1 MKWSKVTL
9 SPRQHRSYTNCDAR
23 PPDSSR
29 RAVEAA
35 DNVVHAY
42 DLDMQVPGTPSHE
55 DQSPTMSLS
64 ATGVF
69 ENRPGILIEG
79 SNIPVNPYKRRR
91 SSPVAWNYGSSTKM
105 RNVRASPRRKE
116 LSPCSEELK
125 SVVLESEAMLRATS
139 ESPPDAPNMSPDAPQ
154 TTRRSSLRA
163 CVDGDPSQTPGLRQ
177 CRIRELIPLVI
188 HESLRVGGRPDS
200 AIAEPI
206 ALGEKIEVR
215 TRASS
220 GQTSQINIEWTVH
233 PDVPDTLLMDERDL
247 TKLISCVFLN
257 AIKFTEVGNVTLT
270 AQPSRNGRF
279 VLVHIIDTGPGIPA
293 DFISE
298 LFKPFSREDASL
310 TRTKEGLGLGLLVAK
325 GIARRIGGDLTLVRS
340 NTSGDN
346 RGSEFEIKVPIDVS
360 EASRPSSPSNRTPTP
375 SGLSSYRS
383 VRDPL
388 SRPTSFHSKTSQ
400 SKSRGSPLQPTS
412 PSQHNSNPIATP
424 SMFDD
429 PLSSSPRRTS
439 SASAKVPRSASANM
453 DTFDRKL
460 AEKYPLTFLVAEDNK
475 INRKL
480 LVSMLGKLGY
490 KTVYEAFDGKEAVR
504 IMRDVCQSDQAP
516 TPRSKSVQQERGGK
530 GHLKPVDVILMDLWM
545 PEMDG
550 YEATEHILHMFDP
563 GDEGKPNQ
571 PSFPVPTVLAVSADV
586 TDEAIARAMATGMEG
601 FMTKPYKLTD
611 LQRLI
616 EEFCVRS
623 ERN

>member
-1 MKWSKVTL
+1 V
-9 SPRQHRSYTNCDAR
+9 SPLAAR
-23 PPDSSR
+23 VPTHLLTSAPDSSR
-29 RAVEAA
+29 RAVEAS
-35 DNVVHAY
+35 DNVVRAY
-42 DLDMQVPGTPSHE
+42 ALNMQVPDTPQNE
-55 DQSPTMSLS
+55 GNSPAVSLS
-64 ATGVF
+64 STGVF

-91 SSPVAWNYGSSTKM
+91 SSPVSWNYGSSTKI
-105 RNVRASPRRKE
+105 RNVRASPPTEE
-116 LSPCSEELK
+116 LSPRSEGLK
-125 SVVLESEAMLRATS
+125 SVVQESESILRASS
-139 ESPPDAPNMSPDAPQ
+139 ESQPDAPHMSPDAQ
-154 TTRRSSLRA
+154 QITRRSSLRA
-163 CVDGDPSQTPGLRQ
+163 SIDLEASVTPGLRQ

-200 AIAEPI
+200 AIAEPT

-215 TRASS
+215 TRSSS
-220 GQTSQINIEWTVH
+220 GHVSQINIEWTVH
-233 PDVPDTLLMDERDL
+233 PDVPDTLFLDERDL

-257 AIKFTEVGNVTLT
+257 AIKFTEVGTVALT
-270 AQPSRNGRF
+270 AQPSRHGRY
-279 VLVHIIDTGPGIPA
+279 VLINVLDTGRGIPA

-325 GIARRIGGDLTLVRS
+325 GIARRVGGDLTLIRS
-340 NTSGDN
+340 DTSGDH
-346 RGSEFEIKVPIDVS
+346 RGSEFEIKVPIDGG
-360 EASRPSSPSNRTPTP
+360 EASRPSTPSNRTPTP
-375 SGLSSYRS
+375 SGFLAHRS
-383 VRDPL
+383 ALDGI
-388 SRPTSFHSKTSQ
+388 SRPPSYHSKPSY
-400 SKSRGSPLQPTS
+400 SKSRGSPLQPAS
-412 PSQHNSNPIATP
+412 PSRHNSNPIATP
-424 SMFDD
+424 SMFED
-429 PLSSSPRRTS
+429 PPSSSPRRMSSSTS
-439 SASAKVPRSASANM
+439 KVAKPPPAKK
-453 DTFDRKL
+453 DTFDRRL

-480 LVSMLGKLGY
+480 LVSMLGMLGY

-504 IMRDVCQSDQAP
+504 IMREVCQSNQASAS
-516 TPRSKSVQQERGGK
+516 TSKGAKQERGAK
-530 GHLKPVDVILMDLWM
+530 DNLKPVDVILMDLWM

-550 YEATEHILHMFDP
+550 YEATEHILQMFEK
-563 GDEGKPNQ
+563 GDEPNPHL

-586 TDEAIARAMATGMEG
+586 TDEAISRATTTGMEG

>member
-1 MKWSKVTL
+1 MRAL
-9 SPRQHRSYTNCDAR
+9 NLA
-23 PPDSSR
+23 PDSSR

-42 DLDMQVPGTPSHE
+42 DMNMQVPGTPQNEENAPSV
-55 DQSPTMSLS
+55 SLS
-64 ATGVF
+64 STGVF

-79 SNIPVNPYKRRR
+79 SNIPVNPHKRRR
-91 SSPVAWNYGSSTKM
+91 SSPVAWNYGSSTKI
-105 RNVRASPRRKE
+105 RNVRASPRTEE
-116 LSPCSEELK
+116 LSPRSELK
-125 SVVLESEAMLRATS
+125 PVIQESDAMLRSTS
-139 ESPPDAPNMSPDAPQ
+139 ELPAEAPRSSPDAQP
-154 TTRRSSLRA
+154 TTRRSSLRTSMDIDA
-163 CVDGDPSQTPGLRQ
+163 SQTPGLRQ

-188 HESLRVGGRPDS
+188 NESLRVGGRPDS
-200 AIAEPI
+200 AITEPT

-215 TRASS
+215 TRSSS
-220 GQTSQINIEWTVH
+220 GHTSQINIEWSVH
-233 PDVPDTLLMDERDL
+233 PDVPETLVMDERDL

-270 AQPSRNGRF
+270 AQPGRNCRS
-279 VLVHIIDTGPGIPA
+279 VLINIIDTGTGIPA
-293 DFISE
+293 DFLPE

-325 GIARRIGGDLTLVRS
+325 GIARRIGGDLTLIRS

-346 RGSEFEIKVPIDVS
+346 KGSEFEIKVPIDVG
-360 EASRPSSPSNRTPTP
+360 EASRPSTPSNRTPTP
-375 SGLSSYRS
+375 SGGSSYRS
-383 VRDPL
+383 GLEAL
-388 SRPTSFHSKTSQ
+388 SRPQSYHSKTSY
-400 SKSRGSPLQPTS
+400 SKSRGSPLQPAS
-412 PSQHNSNPIATP
+412 PSRHHSNPIATP
-424 SMFDD
+424 SMFED
-429 PLSSSPRRTS
+429 PPSSSPRRMS
-439 SASAKVPRSASANM
+439 SSTPKAAKPQPAEN

-460 AEKYPLTFLVAEDNK
+460 AEKHPLTFLVAEDNK

-504 IMRDVCQSDQAP
+504 IMAEACQSNQPSA
-516 TPRSKSVQQERGGK
+516 TKAKGSKQERGTK
-530 GHLKPVDVILMDLWM
+530 DSLKPVDVILMDLWM

-550 YEATEHILHMFDP
+550 YEATEHILKMFEK
-563 GDEGKPNQ
+563 GDQSRPNQ

-586 TDEAIARAMATGMEG
+586 TDEAISRATETGMEG

-623 ERN
+623 ERS